1 MSMLPSFT
9 PLSYLSTVAESELQA
24 TYDAAFERWKAAKQ
38 AKLDV
43 RWEKDE
49 KKKLAAQKP
58 NGTSESYLAWAE
70 YWRAEITFMERCQ
83 QEAAAEYEN
92 HASYANLMLKRYGVD
107 STAGQI
113 AMYRLELTRTKEF
126 ALGCSSQYWTK
137 WHQLVSTASLRYCQ
151 LKAEASDGAA
161 DEVEK
166 AKDKF
171 HDRINN
177 ESNGE
182 AFLEAWNAALAAL
195 DRWEETGDCTAWDK
209 TKRKYDAEL
218 EKWNEFKP
226 TGEQYAKKL
235 ETRVDECLRWKES
248 EKKYKDA
255 VERYQAAEQAEAG
268 AKKEM
273 DEKRALAEETQ
284 RGTKEYYLALAEKH
298 KAEMVFLE
306 KIEQKYAAEPARN
319 LCYTDWMN
327 HKHGADS
334 KEAQIAQHRAELART
349 KEFVYSDSS
358 PYWTKWYKLCSKADC
373 VLNQLKAEGYENVAA
388 DLDRAREMFWYRIKV
403 GFSGEDFRN
412 ARNAAVVAL
421 DRWERENNRTDWD
434 KAKPEYDSALA
445 KWNAFIPKGEQYADE
460 LDKTINSCIKSFGPI
475 SDLFCGYIGESV
487 AELQEQAKQDPHSAK
502 DLELLRKYDAAA
514 KIYQAAE
521 QAEADAKKERDEK
534 RALAKKTQRGTKE
547 YYLAWAEKHKAEM
560 VFIEKIEQRYAAEYK
575 RDLCYTQWMKH
586 KHGADSKEAQ
596 IAQHRAELAR
606 TMEYVYSDSSP
617 YWTQWY
623 KSCSKA
629 EWVHYQLNAEGYD
642 NFAADLDRTK
652 KAFCDRI
659 KEESNGEDFRNARDA
674 AVGMLRKWERWNNRT
689 DWDKAKRRYSAELAK
704 WNEFKLKGNQY
715 AEELEESVN
724 LCIKSFVPIS
734 DLFCGYIGESVA
746 ELQEQAKQDPHS
758 AKGLALL
765 KKYDAAA
772 KIYQAA
778 EQAEADAKKEIDEK
792 GALAEETEEVTKE
805 YYFAWAEKHKAEVAF
820 AEKIEQRYAAE
831 YKRDLCYADWMKHE
845 RGTDSKE
852 AQIAQHHAELA
863 RTKEYVYSDSSPYW
877 IKWYKLCSIALCMY
891 YQLKAEGYDNVAD
904 KLDRTREMFFNRIE
918 EESNGEALC
927 NARYASLTE
936 LGLWQAENDCTDWD
950 EAKSKYDA
958 ELKKWKEFQPKGE
971 EYALILESRIK
982 RLSTFDEAELKAKHN
997 DAVKRWEAAK
1007 HDVVIAEMEENEKW
1021 DVTVHIPW
1029 LSKEWRL
1036 AQAEYDKVHID
1047 LIGKMERE
1055 YAAEHEMYEVAVTLM
1070 IHEHGGDSKAAQIA
1084 MCRAELA
1091 STKEFAR
1098 YDYSPYWTKWSK

>member
-92 HASYANLMLKRYGVD
+92 HASHANLMLKRYGVD

-171 HDRINN
+171 HDCINN

-268 AKKEM
+268 AKKEV

-284 RGTKEYYLALAEKH
+284 KGTKEYYLAWAEKH
-298 KAEMVFLE
+298 KAEMVFIE
-306 KIEQKYAAEPARN
+306 MIEQKYAAEPARN
-319 LCYTDWMN
+319 FCYTDWMN

-349 KEFVYSDSS
+349 RVFLHTNYS
-358 PYWTKWYKLCSKADC
+358 PYWTKWHKLYYKIRW
-373 VLNQLKAEGYENVAA
+373 VYYQLKAGGYDNFAA
-388 DLDRAREMFWYRIKV
+388 DLDRAREMFWNRLKAN
-403 GFSGEDFRN
+403 GEAFRD

-421 DRWERENNRTDWD
+421 DKWEQEDDRATWD
-434 KAKPEYDSALA
+434 EAKPEYDSALA
-445 KWNAFIPKGEQYADE
+445 KWNEFIPKGDQYADE
-460 LDKTINSCIKSFGPI
+460 LEEKTNSCIKSFAPI
-475 SDLFCGYIGESV
+475 SDLFCDHIGKSI
-487 AELQEQAKQDPHSAK
+487 AELQEQAKQDPHAAK
-502 DLELLRKYDAAA
+502 GLELLKKYDAAA

-521 QAEADAKKERDEK
+521 QAEAAAEKEMVEK
-534 RALAKKTQRGTKE
+534 GALAKKTQKGTKE

-560 VFIEKIEQRYAAEYK
+560 VFIEKIERKCDTESE
-575 RDLCYTQWMKH
+575 RNVCYVDWRKH
-586 KHGADSKEAQ
+586 ERGTDSKEAQ

-617 YWTQWY
+617 YWTKWY
-623 KSCSKA
+623 KLCSKA
-629 EWVHYQLNAEGYD
+629 WWVYYQLRAEGYD
-642 NFAADLDRTK
+642 NIADELYTAREV
-652 KAFCDRI
+652 FCDRI
-659 KEESNGEDFRNARDA
+659 KEESNGKTFRNARNA
-674 AVGMLRKWERWNNRT
+674 ALVALDKWEQEDDRAAWN
-689 DWDKAKRRYSAELAK
+689 KAKPKYNVLLAK
-704 WNEFKLKGNQY
+704 WNMFRLKGEQFVKELQIEVYECAINSPALTALMNGADQHELWSDIHHNGWTISALKDELDQKSRAIGELY
-715 AEELEESVN
+715 GRIGELERTV
-724 LCIKSFVPIS
+724 
-734 DLFCGYIGESVA
+734 GEMHTRIQS
-746 ELQEQAKQDPHS
+746 LIHMNQSSINSQCKQ
-758 AKGLALL
+758 L
-765 KKYDAAA
+765 
-772 KIYQAA
+772 
-778 EQAEADAKKEIDEK
+778 
-792 GALAEETEEVTKE
+792 EEFE
-805 YYFAWAEKHKAEVAF
+805 AF
-820 AEKIEQRYAAE
+820 ARTTLEQEWQHWLEK
-831 YKRDLCYADWMKHE
+831 M
-845 RGTDSKE
+845 TS
-852 AQIAQHHAELA
+852 
-863 RTKEYVYSDSSPYW
+863 
-877 IKWYKLCSIALCMY
+877 
-891 YQLKAEGYDNVAD
+891 
-904 KLDRTREMFFNRIE
+904 
-918 EESNGEALC
+918 
-927 NARYASLTE
+927 
-936 LGLWQAENDCTDWD
+936 
-950 EAKSKYDA
+950 
-958 ELKKWKEFQPKGE
+958 
-971 EYALILESRIK
+971 SRINLVNWIQE
-982 RLSTFDEAELKAKHN
+982 R
-997 DAVKRWEAAK
+997 
-1007 HDVVIAEMEENEKW
+1007 IAEMTALEEEEAAARNKYNHEFNDSVKEVEKHHS
-1021 DVTVHIPW
+1021 VLKEM
-1029 LSKEWRL
+1029 LSGWILE
-1036 AQAEYDKVHID
+1036 
-1047 LIGKMERE
+1047 
-1055 YAAEHEMYEVAVTLM
+1055 
-1070 IHEHGGDSKAAQIA
+1070 
-1084 MCRAELA
+1084 
-1091 STKEFAR
+1091 
-1098 YDYSPYWTKWSK
+1098 